1 MPEVLVICGSLRK
14 GSYNAIVVRTLPEL
28 APAGMTLKAAKPFD
42 TFPFFNAD
50 IQASSG
56 FPADVQAFAEDIRA
70 ADGVLF
76 VTPEYNFSIPG
87 ALKNA
92 LDWVSRMPNQP
103 FKDKPIAIQSA
114 STSPVG
120 GARMQYHLRQ
130 TMVFL
135 EALVFTKPEIFIA
148 HAATKFDEKAGTFT
162 DQTGRDLI
170 KKQLEGFAHFIERIR
185 PKK

>member
-1 MPEVLVICGSLRK
+1 MSEVLVICGSLRK
-14 GSYNAIVVRTLPEL
+14 ASFNAIVVRTLPEL
-28 APAGMTLKAAKPFD
+28 KPAGMTLKTAKPFD

-56 FPADVQAFAEDIRA
+56 FPADVQAFADDILA

-92 LDWVSRMPNQP
+92 LDWVSRLPNQP
-103 FKDKPIAIQSA
+103 FKDKPVAIQSA

-170 KKQLEGFAHFIERIR
+170 KKQLEGFEKFIERVS

>member
-1 MPEVLVICGSLRK
+1 MSEVLVICGSLRK
-14 GSYNAIVVRTLPEL
+14 NSYNAIVVRTLPEL
-28 APAGMTLKAAKPFD
+28 APAGMKLKNARPFD

-56 FPADVQAFAEDIRA
+56 FPADVQAFAEDVRA

-92 LDWVSRMPNQP
+92 IDWISRLPNQP
-103 FKDKPIAIQSA
+103 FKDKPVAIQSA

-130 TMVFL
+130 TMVFV

-170 KKQLEGFAHFIERIR
+170 KKQLEGFARFIERVS
-185 PKK
+185 PK

>member
-1 MPEVLVICGSLRK
+1 MSEVLVICGSLRK
-14 GSYNAIVVRTLPEL
+14 GSYNAIVVRTLPDL
-28 APAGMTLKAAKPFD
+28 APVGMTLKTAKPFD

-50 IQASSG
+50 MQASSG

-92 LDWVSRMPNQP
+92 LDWVSRLPNQP

-170 KKQLEGFAHFIERIR
+170 KKQLEGFANFIERIS

>member
-1 MPEVLVICGSLRK
+1 MSEVLVICGSLRK
-14 GSYNAIVVRTLPEL
+14 NSYNAIVVRTLPEL
-28 APAGMTLKAAKPFD
+28 APAGMKLKNARPFD

-50 IQASSG
+50 VQATSG
-56 FPADVQAFAEDIRA
+56 FPADVQAFAEDIRV

-92 LDWVSRMPNQP
+92 IDWISRLPNQP
-103 FKDKPIAIQSA
+103 FKDKPVAIQSA

-130 TMVFL
+130 TMVFV

-170 KKQLEGFAHFIERIR
+170 RKQLEGFAKFIERVGPR
-185 PKK
+185 D